1 MTPEIGDCDTNGDQ
15 LPPIEVLLGSPFI
28 ARERWILDFGA
39 NIIYKRKAA

>member
-1 MTPEIGDCDTNGDQ
+1 
-15 LPPIEVLLGSPFI
+15 LGSPFI